1 MKAKLFEEL
10 SKNEIIDN
18 LEAENVGV
26 EESYE
31 FLKPFDDEK
40 LQEIES
46 EYLELSKQLEH
57 KEQEKKRLLT
67 PIQADL
73 KGLKDATSILRKSLA
88 QGGEVVNEKVFM
100 FPDYENK
107 MMGLYDSRGLLV
119 GTRPMNRTERQ
130 LHINSL
136 KHIKQA

>member
-1 MKAKLFEEL
+1 MKTKQFEEL
-10 SKNEIIDN
+10 SPREVIDN

-31 FLKPFDDEK
+31 FLKPYTDEE
-40 LQEIES
+40 QQAIET

-57 KEQEKKRLLT
+57 KEQEKKRLLE

-73 KGLKDATSILRKSLA
+73 KKLKNATGILRKSLA
-88 QGGEVVNEKVFM
+88 QGGEVVNEKVYM
-100 FPDYENK
+100 FPDYDNK
-107 MMGLYDSRGLLV
+107 MMGLYDSRGVLV
-119 GTRPMNRTERQ
+119 GTRPMNRNERQ

-136 KHIKQA
+136 KHLKEA

>member
-107 MMGLYDSRGLLV
+107 MMGLYDSRCLLV